1 MRFVQ
6 FLFFRHALVQGQLS
20 QKDPAL
26 DIRAQVEKFLNVV
39 KKDFPVHSDFP
50 AVNILLIVN

>member
-1 MRFVQ
+1 M
-6 FLFFRHALVQGQLS
+6 FFRHALVQGQLS